1 MSYQIFNLEE
11 NKSEQLFAD
20 EDSKIEPKLDLYN
33 ININNNLDNT
43 QSQEE
48 CSKIN
53 LLNGFDSDSFSLFSF
68 NSVISMEKTLEQKV
82 ENTQKNLLYAFQNTF
97 EKQPIL
103 NEDNQKNEEIFFI
116 ENKKQIFKIVRLTP
130 EQIQNNE
137 PIVYENFLE
146 AINNNKNN
154 NNKIN
159 NYLNTEFGNL
169 LKKKNISNK
178 NNGLNELTPND
189 YIKLVLKNSGN
200 VYNKDIGRN
209 VYRIFLFFDRV
220 NKKLNEKEK
229 ENKHEIK
236 KEKEELIPFNNINT
250 NSIGISPEK
259 NDLDNK
265 NIIYINVNKNKRK
278 RIDSTNFEQSEEKPT
293 AENSNKENEQN
304 FEIVINNRK
313 DNLSKRFNSITIES
327 FIVEINNNLVEK
339 ENKLSKNNGDFQS
352 KIKGMNNEDFLEISF
367 NDIFK
372 KYVGIDLISRF
383 SKENKGVIDLINM
396 TPSEYIAEKDE
407 ETFFDK
413 DIDEKIK
420 KIKTSKCK
428 MILYDMVKNKN
439 LRGLIILAEF
449 VEKNNDDNYIR
460 IKNLEEFEKKVK
472 SFEGYENINLELTS
486 DENNKINERKEIL
499 KEFAKE
505 VKRRNENKKKKEQ
518 TA

>member
-1 MSYQIFNLEE
+1 MD
-11 NKSEQLFAD
+11 K
-20 EDSKIEPKLDLYN
+20 
-33 ININNNLDNT
+33 
-43 QSQEE
+43 
-48 CSKIN
+48 
-53 LLNGFDSDSFSLFSF
+53 
-68 NSVISMEKTLEQKV
+68 
-82 ENTQKNLLYAFQNTF
+82 
-97 EKQPIL
+97 
-103 NEDNQKNEEIFFI
+103 
-116 ENKKQIFKIVRLTP
+116 
-130 EQIQNNE
+130 
-137 PIVYENFLE
+137 
-146 AINNNKNN
+146 
-154 NNKIN
+154 
-159 NYLNTEFGNL
+159 
-169 LKKKNISNK
+169 
-178 NNGLNELTPND
+178 
-189 YIKLVLKNSGN
+189 
-200 VYNKDIGRN
+200 
-209 VYRIFLFFDRV
+209 
-220 NKKLNEKEK
+220 
-229 ENKHEIK
+229 
-236 KEKEELIPFNNINT
+236 
-250 NSIGISPEK
+250 
-259 NDLDNK
+259 K

-327 FIVEINNNLVEK
+327 FIDKINNNLVEK